1 MVEWIILGALALIGL
16 AMSARIMRKGL
27 PTLDD
32 NRKSYMEKIH
42 ETERRLAED
51 RKNISSAE
59 HLDVMGAALRDLL
72 RLDGDP
78 HGFSVRKMGNAWELA
93 TPKGAWR
100 VELLMH
106 EKSLRTSGRVL
117 HGRSRWLLS
126 GFDIVETHPD
136 PASLMRS
143 LNARMHS
150 PAGAG
155 KTSSPSIPGIH

>member
-1 MVEWIILGALALIGL
+1 MVEWIVLGALALIGL
-16 AMSARIMRKGL
+16 AMSARIMRRGL

-42 ETERRLAED
+42 ATERRLAED

-72 RLDGDP
+72 RLDGNP
-78 HGFSVRKMGNAWELA
+78 EGFSVRKSGDAWELE
-93 TPKGAWR
+93 TPEGAWR
-100 VELLMH
+100 VELLMR

-117 HGRSRWLLS
+117 HGRSRWVLS
-126 GFDIVETHPD
+126 GFDIMETHPD

-143 LNARMHS
+143 LNAHLHA
-150 PAGAG
+150 PPDAG
-155 KTSSPSIPGIH
+155 KTLPPIPGIH